1 MRFRSSYIWA
11 LLIAGGVTAWMLSGQ
26 FGDQPVEAQAANGE
40 ATNGEATQDDAPV
53 KQLVIKAQKVAN
65 IKTPL
70 QVRASGVTRTSFDVQ
85 IINRRRAFVAAIP
98 AVEGSWVKKGDV
110 LIELAKGT
118 LEADIA
124 AAKADRQSALAAYQD
139 AKRRFSADGT
149 LAAQLNAAEADLT
162 AVQANFDAG
171 VKLTKRGL
179 QTQLTLSNQRA
190 QLTAAETRLFELQS
204 LSEEKELSAS
214 YAMLKGVD
222 ARLAMLQEQIG
233 FTTITAPQ
241 DGWVETI
248 GVEVGEFAPENGAVA
263 HLLGL
268 QELVLD
274 VPVPQA
280 RISDISIGDKADV
293 EVIGHGMTQGRVSK
307 IASTANSA
315 TRTFTVEVSLD
326 NKDGALLAGM
336 SAEASV
342 TIDSVGAF
350 KISPAHL
357 SVDGNGQLTAKM
369 VDSDSRVLTVNVELV
384 RTSGNFAYISGL
396 DDGAIILAAGQAFLS
411 EGEAVRYELMAQ
423 GEETN

>member
-26 FGDQPVEAQAANGE
+26 VGDQTVEAEALQAEAAQGE
-40 ATNGEATQDDAPV
+40 APV
-53 KQLVIKAQKVAN
+53 KQLVIKALEVTN
-65 IKTPL
+65 IETPL

-124 AAKADRQSALAAYQD
+124 AARADRQSALATYQD

-149 LAAQLNAAEADLT
+149 LAAQLNAAEAELA
-162 AVQANFDAG
+162 AVQANFEAG
-171 VKLTKRGL
+171 VKLTQRGL
-179 QTQLTLSNQRA
+179 QTELTLSNQRA

-214 YAMLKGVD
+214 YAMLKAVD
-222 ARLAMLQEQIG
+222 ARLAMLQEQLG

-248 GVEVGEFAPENGAVA
+248 GVEIGEFAPENGAVA

-280 RISDISIGDKADV
+280 RIRDITIGDTAEV
-293 EVIGHGMTQGRVSK
+293 EIIGHGMAQGRVSK

-326 NKDGALLAGM
+326 NQDGALLAGM

-342 TIDSVGAF
+342 TIDSVDAF

-357 SVDGNGQLTAKM
+357 NVDGNGQLTAKV
-369 VDSDSRVLTVNVELV
+369 VDSDSRVSTVTVELV

-396 DDGAIILAAGQAFLS
+396 DDGAIVLAAGQAFLS

-423 GEETN
+423 GGEAN

>member
-26 FGDQPVEAQAANGE
+26 VGDQTVEAEAPQAEAAQGE
-40 ATNGEATQDDAPV
+40 APV
-53 KQLVIKAQKVAN
+53 KQLVIKALEVTN
-65 IKTPL
+65 IETPL

-124 AAKADRQSALAAYQD
+124 AARADRQSALATYQD

-149 LAAQLNAAEADLT
+149 LAAQLNAAEAELA
-162 AVQANFDAG
+162 AVQANFEAG
-171 VKLTKRGL
+171 VKLTQRGL
-179 QTQLTLSNQRA
+179 QTELTLSNQRA

-214 YAMLKGVD
+214 YAMLKAVD
-222 ARLAMLQEQIG
+222 ARLAMLQEQLG

-248 GVEVGEFAPENGAVA
+248 GVEIGEFAPENGAVA

-280 RISDISIGDKADV
+280 RIRDITIGDTAEV
-293 EVIGHGMTQGRVSK
+293 EIIGHGMAQGRVSK

-326 NKDGALLAGM
+326 NQDGALLAGM

-342 TIDSVGAF
+342 TIDSVDAF

-357 SVDGNGQLTAKM
+357 NVDGNGQLTAKV
-369 VDSDSRVLTVNVELV
+369 VDSDSRVSTVTVELV

-396 DDGAIILAAGQAFLS
+396 DDGAIVLAAGQAFLS

-423 GEETN
+423 GGEAN

>member
-26 FGDQPVEAQAANGE
+26 FSDQTVEAEAPQAEAAQGE
-40 ATNGEATQDDAPV
+40 APV
-53 KQLVIKAQKVAN
+53 KQLVIKALEVTN
-65 IKTPL
+65 IETPL

-98 AVEGSWVKKGDV
+98 AVEGSWVKKGDI

-124 AAKADRQSALAAYQD
+124 AARADRQSALAAYQD
-139 AKRRFSADGT
+139 AKIRFSADGT
-149 LAAQLNAAEADLT
+149 LAAQLNAAEAELA
-162 AVQANFDAG
+162 AVQANFEAG
-171 VKLTKRGL
+171 VKLTQRGL
-179 QTQLTLSNQRA
+179 QTELTLSNQRA

-214 YAMLKGVD
+214 YAMLKAVD
-222 ARLAMLQEQIG
+222 ARLAMLQEQLG

-248 GVEVGEFAPENGAVA
+248 GVEIGEFAPENGVVA

-280 RISDISIGDKADV
+280 RIRDITIGDAAEV
-293 EVIGHGMTQGRVSK
+293 EIIGHGMAQGRVSK

-326 NKDGALLAGM
+326 NQDGALLAGM

-342 TIDSVGAF
+342 TIDSVDAF

-357 SVDGNGQLTAKM
+357 NVDGNGQLTAKV
-369 VDSDSRVLTVNVELV
+369 VDSDSRVSTVIVELV

-396 DDGAIILAAGQAFLS
+396 DDGAIVLAAGQAFLS

-423 GEETN
+423 GGEAN

>member
-26 FGDQPVEAQAANGE
+26 FGDQPVEAQA
-40 ATNGEATQDDAPV
+40 TNGEATQDDASV
-53 KQLVIKAQKVAN
+53 KQLVIKAQKVTN

-85 IINRRRAFVAAIP
+85 IINRRRAFVADIP

-149 LAAQLNAAEADLT
+149 LAAQLNAAEAELT
-162 AVQANFDAG
+162 AIQANFDAG

-222 ARLAMLQEQIG
+222 ARLAMLQEQFG

-326 NKDGALLAGM
+326 NKNGALLAGM

-342 TIDSVGAF
+342 TIDSVNAF

-357 SVDGNGQLTAKM
+357 SVDGNGQLTAKV

-396 DDGAIILAAGQAFLS
+396 DDGAIVLAAGQAFLS

>member
-26 FGDQPVEAQAANGE
+26 VGDQTVEAEAPQAEAAQGE
-40 ATNGEATQDDAPV
+40 APV
-53 KQLVIKAQKVAN
+53 KQLVIKALEVTN
-65 IKTPL
+65 IETPL

-124 AAKADRQSALAAYQD
+124 AARADRQSALATYQD

-149 LAAQLNAAEADLT
+149 LAAQLNAAEAELA
-162 AVQANFDAG
+162 AVQANFEAG
-171 VKLTKRGL
+171 VKLTQRGL
-179 QTQLTLSNQRA
+179 QTELTLSNQRA

-214 YAMLKGVD
+214 YAMLKAVD
-222 ARLAMLQEQIG
+222 ARLAMLQEQLG

-248 GVEVGEFAPENGAVA
+248 GVEIGEFAPENGAVA

-280 RISDISIGDKADV
+280 RIRDITIGDTAEV
-293 EVIGHGMTQGRVSK
+293 EIIGHGMAQGRVSK

-326 NKDGALLAGM
+326 NQDGALLAGM

-342 TIDSVGAF
+342 TIDSVDAF

-357 SVDGNGQLTAKM
+357 NVDGNGQLTAKV
-369 VDSDSRVLTVNVELV
+369 VDSDSRVSTVTVELV

-396 DDGAIILAAGQAFLS
+396 DNGAIVLAAGQAFLS

-423 GEETN
+423 GGEAN

>member
-26 FGDQPVEAQAANGE
+26 FSDQTIEA
-40 ATNGEATQDDAPV
+40 EATQAEAAQGEAPV
-53 KQLVIKAQKVAN
+53 KQLVIKALEVSN

-98 AVEGSWVKKGDV
+98 AVEGSWVKKGDI

-124 AAKADRQSALAAYQD
+124 AARADRQSALAAYQD
-139 AKRRFSADGT
+139 AKIRFSADGT
-149 LAAQLNAAEADLT
+149 LAAQLNAAEAELA
-162 AVQANFDAG
+162 AVQANFEAG
-171 VKLTKRGL
+171 VKLTQRGL
-179 QTQLTLSNQRA
+179 QTELTLSNQRA

-214 YAMLKGVD
+214 YAMLKAVD
-222 ARLAMLQEQIG
+222 ARLAMLQEQLG

-248 GVEVGEFAPENGAVA
+248 GVEIGEFAPENGAVA

-280 RISDISIGDKADV
+280 RIRDITIGDAAEV
-293 EVIGHGMTQGRVSK
+293 EIIGHGMAQGRVSK

-326 NKDGALLAGM
+326 NQDGALLAGM

-342 TIDSVGAF
+342 TIDSVDAF

-357 SVDGNGQLTAKM
+357 NVDGNGQLTAKV
-369 VDSDSRVLTVNVELV
+369 VDSDSRVSTVIVELV

-396 DDGAIILAAGQAFLS
+396 DDGAIVLAAGQAFLS

-423 GEETN
+423 GGEAN